1 MGWCG
6 WSERWDGVGGGE
18 RWDGVG
24 GGERWDGAAGG
35 GERWDGA
42 AGGVR
47 DGMVW
52 VEVRD
57 GMVLQVE

>member
-18 RWDGVG
+18 RL
-24 GGERWDGAAGG
+24 
-35 GERWDGA
+35 
-42 AGGVR
+42 
-47 DGMVW
+47 MVW

-57 GMVLQVE
+57 GRCVEKLILFL

>member
-6 WSERWDGVGGGE
+6 GVRDGMVWWSERWDGV
-18 RWDGVG
+18 
-24 GGERWDGAAGG
+24 
-35 GERWDGA
+35 
-42 AGGVR
+42 GGVR

-57 GMVLQVE
+57 GWCGWR